1 MLCNMGT
8 RTTFSAIFSL
18 RVFESVSKTCNMLPQ
33 QIVAL
38 KIVRALCY
46 TVSTFSATIVPCNI
60 IFRLQAVFIKW
71 FGMVSSDLVRALCAV
86 TLVTSGKLDLP
97 SECTDVLKT
106 RHLDRCIIS
115 DSGRGRSIWGRKTGQ
130 LNTV

>member
-1 MLCNMGT
+1 MLCNMGA

-71 FGMVSSDLVRALCAV
+71 FGIVSSDFSACFMCDH
-86 TLVTSGKLDLP
+86 SCDF
-97 SECTDVLKT
+97 
-106 RHLDRCIIS
+106 
-115 DSGRGRSIWGRKTGQ
+115 RKTG
-130 LNTV
+130 LAFGMHRRFKNETSRWLHNFRFRKRPFNLGKKNRAA